1 MHTILKETPQNF
13 TVGARAGRYDP
24 KRQRCRLHDA
34 MRSSRRW
41 LSGFR
46 VKGGGLRPGIVL
58 QLIFSFFF
66 CFFLCP
72 TLCSEDL
79 WAQAAE
85 QTAAPSAALRSI
97 HGVVKSGNMPIPGA
111 GVSATNAATNE
122 QVNAWT
128 DVDGSYVLRIPADGK
143 YSVRVQMAAFA
154 GNAQDVT
161 LDPAHQDVQQNF
173 ELILQS
179 RAREVRN
186 EVPNNEAHG
195 NAAGNNAGRT
205 GGENPQQRANGG
217 GRGFQSLS
225 VSQTGQDSGGS
236 SMSDV
241 VPSGMPVPGI
251 APNSATESVAV
262 SGNTS
267 NSFNSMS
274 ADEMQQR
281 FNDARQQGGGFG
293 DSDGFGGGGRGGFGG
308 GGPMVFGRRG
318 FDINRPHGSIYY
330 GVGDAALNASPFSIT
345 GQPVEKP
352 GYLQNSFGGSVGG
365 PLNIPHIYHGGTK
378 TFYFINFNG
387 KHGENPF
394 DQFSTV
400 PTQAERNGNFSFLC
414 KTGFTGPV
422 VNGIPT
428 CGDTATINGML
439 TYVDQIYNPSSTN
452 PTTGVRSPY
461 ANNLI
466 PGLGTGTTC
475 PSPAPYNSIPQALLQ
490 YIPCPNLPGTFQNFH
505 FVTSAISDS
514 DDLNVRV
521 NHSFG
526 ATPAGR
532 RRGGGRNAPQNS
544 LQVGFHYH
552 ESSANLTNPFPS
564 VGGSTTVR
572 SFDVPIS
579 YTRSIGK
586 LTNVVRVD
594 FNRSRTHTQNLYAF
608 NDNITGALGIGG
620 VSTNPY
626 DWGLPNLSFT
636 DIASL
641 QDTTPALTRNQ
652 TYTFTDNVVWNHG
665 KHTWRWGV
673 DFRRVEV
680 NTETDS
686 NPRGSFV
693 FSGLNTSQFAGGD
706 PVAGTGYDFADFL
719 LGLPQQTSE
728 QFGQNNHFRG
738 NFWDVYAQDEWK
750 MRGNLTL
757 NLGVRYEYVSPL
769 TEINNRIVNLDLA
782 STVFEQSASPT
793 STAVVPIQPGQ
804 PGPYSGPLPAS
815 LLRPDRNNF
824 APRVGFAWK
833 PFSKTVVRG
842 GYGINYNTGA
852 YQGIAQQL
860 AFQPPFSTTA
870 TNVQAAFPS
879 LPNLT
884 LQNGFPAPTGISND
898 YAVNPN
904 YRLGYVQIRNL
915 DIQQQIRPTILLN
928 IDYTGTKGTDLDIL
942 EAPNRTAI
950 GIRIPGVQAFTYE
963 SSVAD
968 SEANAGSVRLRKR
981 LAKGFSIGGTY
992 TFSKSLDDASS
1003 IGAGATSA
1011 ASAPGLGAGGTGS
1024 AGGGASSGGGAANVA
1039 QNPFNLSGERGLSSF
1054 NQTQKFSADYLWEL
1068 PFGHDKHWLTDN
1080 TPWRAIF
1087 GDWQW
1092 SGDWT
1097 FASGLPFTPRF
1108 VNDINDVSAGTNGTL
1123 RPDLVPGQAVS
1134 LSNPSIAEWFNT
1146 AAFVAP
1152 PSGQYG
1158 NARRNSIIGPGSKVF
1173 DMAFTKIFPMK
1184 ESRLLEFRAQ
1194 ATNVFN
1200 MVNYSSIDA
1209 SVTSPTFGRV
1219 TAAGAMRAFTITS
1232 RFRF

>member
-1 MHTILKETPQNF
+1 
-13 TVGARAGRYDP
+13 
-24 KRQRCRLHDA
+24 
-34 MRSSRRW
+34 MRSSRR
-41 LSGFR
+41 LLPGFR
-46 VKGGGLRPGIVL
+46 AKKGGLRPGFALEV
-58 QLIFSFFF
+58 IFSS
-66 CFFLCP
+66 FL
-72 TLCSEDL
+72 LF
-79 WAQAAE
+79 AALYSVAMWGQE
-85 QTAAPSAALRSI
+85 QVAAPASGARSI
-97 HGVVKSGNMPIPGA
+97 HGIVKSGNMPIPGA
-111 GVSATNAATNE
+111 GVSATNAATKE
-122 QVNAWT
+122 QVNTWT

-154 GNAQDVT
+154 GSAQEVT
-161 LDPAHQDVQQNF
+161 LDATHPDVQQNF
-173 ELILQS
+173 ELVLQS
-179 RAREVRN
+179 RAREARS
-186 EVPNNEAHG
+186 NEAG
-195 NAAGNNAGRT
+195 NSAARN
-205 GGENPQQRANGG
+205 GGEDQQRRGNGG

-225 VSQTGQDSGGS
+225 VSQSGAGQDAGG

-267 NSFNSMS
+267 NSFNAMS
-274 ADEMQQR
+274 ADEMQER
-281 FNDARQQGGGFG
+281 FNEARQQGGGFG
-293 DSDGFGGGGRGGFGG
+293 DGGGFRGGGGRGGFGG

-318 FDINRPHGSIYY
+318 FDINRPHGSVYY

-378 TFYFINFNG
+378 TFYFVNFNG

-400 PTQAERNGNFSFLC
+400 PTLQERQGNFSGIDYTSGLERGQQVELFNPATNAPFLDNQIPLPTFSPSGAC
-414 KTGFTGPV
+414 
-422 VNGIPT
+422 IPT
-428 CGDTATINGML
+428 AGAASCVAL
-439 TYVDQIYNPSSTN
+439 
-452 PTTGVRSPY
+452 
-461 ANNLI
+461 
-466 PGLGTGTTC
+466 GLL
-475 PSPAPYNSIPQALLQ
+475 N
-490 YIPCPNLPGTFQNFH
+490 YIPLPNLANAGTFQNFH

-526 ATPAGR
+526 AAPAGGR
-532 RRGGGRNAPQNS
+532 RGGGGGRNAPRNS

-552 ESSANLTNPFPS
+552 QSSANLTNPFPS

-572 SFDVPIS
+572 SFDVPVS
-579 YTRSIGK
+579 YTRSKGK
-586 LTNVVRVD
+586 LTNIVRAD

-608 NDNITGALGIGG
+608 NDNITNTVGITG
-620 VSTNPY
+620 VSQNPF
-626 DWGLPNLSFT
+626 DWGLPTLSFT
-636 DIASL
+636 NFGSL
-641 QDTTPALTRNQ
+641 QDITPALTRNQ
-652 TYTFTDNVVWNHG
+652 TYTFTDNMIWNHG
-665 KHTWRWGV
+665 KHTLRWGA

-680 NTETDS
+680 NPETDS

-693 FSGLNTSQFAGGD
+693 FSGLNTSQLDSGN

-738 NFWDVYAQDEWK
+738 NFWDLYAQDEWK

-769 TEINNRIVNLDLA
+769 TEINNRIVNLDL
-782 STVFEQSASPT
+782 SPGVLVQNPALAL
-793 STAVVPIQPGQ
+793 AVTPIQPGQ
-804 PGPYSGPLPAS
+804 AGPYSGPLPAS
-815 LLRPDRNNF
+815 LVRPDRNNF

-884 LQNGFPAPTGISND
+884 LQSGFPAATGITND

-942 EAPNRTAI
+942 EAPNRTAT
-950 GIRIPGVQAFTYE
+950 GIRISGVQAFTYE

-968 SEANAGSVRLRKR
+968 SEANAGTVRLRKR

-992 TFSKSLDDASS
+992 TFSKALDDASS
-1003 IGAGATSA
+1003 IGGGATSGA
-1011 ASAPGLGAGGTGS
+1011 NTPGLGAGGTG
-1024 AGGGASSGGGAANVA
+1024 AGGGGGSSGGGAANVA
-1039 QNPFNLSGERGLSSF
+1039 QNPFNLSAERGLSSF
-1054 NQTQKFSADYLWEL
+1054 NQTHKFSADYLWEL
-1068 PFGHDKHWLTDN
+1068 PFGHDKRWLTGN
-1080 TPWRAIF
+1080 TPLRAVL

-1108 VNDINDVSAGTNGTL
+1108 VNDVSDVNAGTNATL
-1123 RPDLVPGQAVS
+1123 RPDLVPGQSVS
-1134 LSNPSIAEWFNT
+1134 LPNPSIAEWFNT

-1152 PSGQYG
+1152 PTGEYG
-1158 NARRNSIIGPGSKVF
+1158 NARRNSLIGPGSKVF

-1194 ATNVFN
+1194 ATNIFN
-1200 MVNYSSIDA
+1200 MVNYSSIDT

>member
-1 MHTILKETPQNF
+1 MWGQ
-13 TVGARAGRYDP
+13 
-24 KRQRCRLHDA
+24 
-34 MRSSRRW
+34 
-41 LSGFR
+41 
-46 VKGGGLRPGIVL
+46 
-58 QLIFSFFF
+58 
-66 CFFLCP
+66 
-72 TLCSEDL
+72 
-79 WAQAAE
+79 E
-85 QTAAPSAALRSI
+85 QVAAPASGARSI
-97 HGVVKSGNMPIPGA
+97 HGIVKSGNMPIPGA
-111 GVSATNAATNE
+111 GVSATNAATKE
-122 QVNAWT
+122 QVNTWT

-154 GNAQDVT
+154 GSAQEVT
-161 LDPAHQDVQQNF
+161 LDATHPDVQQNF
-173 ELILQS
+173 ELVLQS
-179 RAREVRN
+179 RAREARS
-186 EVPNNEAHG
+186 NEAG
-195 NAAGNNAGRT
+195 NSAARN
-205 GGENPQQRANGG
+205 GGEDQQRRGNGG

-225 VSQTGQDSGGS
+225 VSQSGAGQDAGG

-267 NSFNSMS
+267 NSFNAMS
-274 ADEMQQR
+274 ADEMQER
-281 FNDARQQGGGFG
+281 FNEARQQGGGFG
-293 DSDGFGGGGRGGFGG
+293 DGGGFRGGGGRGGFGG

-318 FDINRPHGSIYY
+318 FDINRPHGSVYY

-378 TFYFINFNG
+378 TFYFVNFNG

-400 PTQAERNGNFSFLC
+400 PTLQERQGNFSGIDYTSGLERGQQVELFNPATNAPFLDNQIPLPTFSPLGAC
-414 KTGFTGPV
+414 
-422 VNGIPT
+422 IPT
-428 CGDTATINGML
+428 AGAASCVAL
-439 TYVDQIYNPSSTN
+439 
-452 PTTGVRSPY
+452 
-461 ANNLI
+461 
-466 PGLGTGTTC
+466 GLL
-475 PSPAPYNSIPQALLQ
+475 N
-490 YIPCPNLPGTFQNFH
+490 YIPLPNLANAGTFQNFH

-526 ATPAGR
+526 AAPAGGR
-532 RRGGGRNAPQNS
+532 RGGGGGRNAPRNS

-552 ESSANLTNPFPS
+552 QSSANLTNPFPS

-572 SFDVPIS
+572 SFDVPVS
-579 YTRSIGK
+579 YTRSKGK
-586 LTNVVRVD
+586 LTNIVRAD

-608 NDNITGALGIGG
+608 NDNITNTVGITG
-620 VSTNPY
+620 VSQNPF
-626 DWGLPNLSFT
+626 DWGLPTLSFT
-636 DIASL
+636 NFGSL
-641 QDTTPALTRNQ
+641 QDITPALTRNQ
-652 TYTFTDNVVWNHG
+652 TYTFTDNMIWNHG
-665 KHTWRWGV
+665 KHTLRWGA

-680 NTETDS
+680 NPETDS

-693 FSGLNTSQFAGGD
+693 FSGLNTSQLDSGN

-738 NFWDVYAQDEWK
+738 NFWDLYAQDEWK

-769 TEINNRIVNLDLA
+769 TEINNRIVNLDL
-782 STVFEQSASPT
+782 SPGVLVQNPALAL
-793 STAVVPIQPGQ
+793 AVTPIQPGQ
-804 PGPYSGPLPAS
+804 AGPYSGPLPAS
-815 LLRPDRNNF
+815 LVRPDRNNF

-884 LQNGFPAPTGISND
+884 LQSGFPAATGITND

-942 EAPNRTAI
+942 EAPNRTAT
-950 GIRIPGVQAFTYE
+950 GIRISGVQAFTYE

-968 SEANAGSVRLRKR
+968 SEANAGTVRLRKR

-1003 IGAGATSA
+1003 IGGGATSGA
-1011 ASAPGLGAGGTGS
+1011 NTPGLGAGGTG
-1024 AGGGASSGGGAANVA
+1024 AGGGGGSSGGGAANVA
-1039 QNPFNLSGERGLSSF
+1039 QNPFNLSAERGLSSF
-1054 NQTQKFSADYLWEL
+1054 NQTHKFSADYLWEL
-1068 PFGHDKHWLTDN
+1068 PFGHDKRWLTGN
-1080 TPWRAIF
+1080 TPLRAVL

-1108 VNDINDVSAGTNGTL
+1108 VNNVSDVNAGTNATL
-1123 RPDLVPGQAVS
+1123 RPDLVPGQSVS
-1134 LSNPSIAEWFNT
+1134 LPNPSIAEWFNT

-1152 PSGQYG
+1152 PTGEYG
-1158 NARRNSIIGPGSKVF
+1158 NARRNSLIGPGSKVF

-1194 ATNVFN
+1194 ATNIFN
-1200 MVNYSSIDA
+1200 MVNYSSIDT